1 MGYFE
6 VIIFSQTSGVR
17 IFFPLI
23 RRCKIFFSALCVMSN
38 IFFSAGYCVSQ
49 EFLCMLVLSRN
60 QSAGYF
66 FSEITY
72 KPLKTQIVGPQ
83 DPPNICSVEV
93 LICNHF

>member
-1 MGYFE
+1 MGDFE

-49 EFLCMLVLSRN
+49 EFLCMLFLSRN

-66 FSEITY
+66 F
-72 KPLKTQIVGPQ
+72 LKSPINP
-83 DPPNICSVEV
+83 SK
-93 LICNHF
+93 LK